1 MLGIPC
7 TLFDLNPETE
17 LTAVSVADAMNICPG
32 CLFIPYYESEQE
44 IIEKVKQRA
53 AAVMVEHQI
62 PGIPCIVVQ
71 DLNEAV
77 CCFCSL
83 FTSVIRLPAVV
94 VAGSEGKTTTKRMVK
109 SVLQQ
114 EKQVFSQAGNYN
126 TLQALCCSF
135 QEVCPGDEIIVQE
148 VDEKRINNTVNCSRF
163 LKPDIALV
171 TNIAEAHLGFYGSKE
186 ALTQS
191 FLGITAGMDEN
202 GVVILNADDPDS
214 LHAGF
219 AARILT
225 VGITNKN
232 ADCVASNITERRN
245 GMEFDLKYENE
256 TVHVRLPMQGQHNVY
271 NAMMAYLVGKL
282 KGIGVQ
288 NILKGLSQYRNAG
301 FRQNIVRFGRTL
313 VYADCYNSSAKS
325 MEFAL
330 KCFSGLPK
338 RKGKKVAVIGDI
350 AEIEGYEEHT
360 YRQIAS
366 FLDASDVDVLIT
378 CGNDAESIQRY
389 LNRRIECKHTK
400 DLQELNRQLKQQK
413 REGGR
418 SYLFKAS
425 RFMHLERSI
434 ATVFPIHFRLMMLQ
448 NHRIR

>member
-1 MLGIPC
+1 MRKASVKKVLYQEKILPVRAGQLQNVLGIPC

-44 IIEKVKQRA
+44 IIEKVKQGA

-62 PGIPCIVVQ
+62 PGVPCIVVQ

-288 NILKGLSQYRNAG
+288 NILKGLSQYRNAD
-301 FRQNIVRFGRTL
+301 FARILCDLAGRLSMPT
-313 VYADCYNSSAKS
+313 AITPARNQWSSRSSVFPAFQR
-325 MEFAL
+325 E
-330 KCFSGLPK
+330 
-338 RKGKKVAVIGDI
+338 KGKKW
-350 AEIEGYEEHT
+350 
-360 YRQIAS
+360 
-366 FLDASDVDVLIT
+366 
-378 CGNDAESIQRY
+378 
-389 LNRRIECKHTK
+389 
-400 DLQELNRQLKQQK
+400 
-413 REGGR
+413 
-418 SYLFKAS
+418 
-425 RFMHLERSI
+425 
-434 ATVFPIHFRLMMLQ
+434 P
-448 NHRIR
+448 